1 MQKLLRCE
9 APACL
14 ASFKHGLDNW
24 SVIATNNLTNDIWE
38 KLNDMQHNYCAYCE
52 CKIPQDNKKRHIE
65 HFIQR
70 SKDPTLT
77 FTWANIFGSCNN
89 PNRCGNYKDE
99 SPAVKKIDLNKV
111 CKPDVQNSGDFLIF
125 LNSGKVR
132 AKTKLT
138 VQDSEIANN
147 TITIFNLDG
156 DSTLVNSRI
165 AVIAGEKPLADE
177 YWEWLAVEGSDEIA
191 EFLETTLSDALIRIK
206 GSAHSTALEHLWKY
220 NEKF

>member
-1 MQKLLRCE
+1 MRKLLRGN

-14 ASFKHGLDNW
+14 TRFKHGQDNW
-24 SVIATNNLTNDIWE
+24 SVIAINNLTNDIWV
-38 KLNDMQHNYCAYCE
+38 KLNDMQRGYCAYCE
-52 CKIPQDNKKRHIE
+52 CVIPEDNKKRHIE

-89 PNRCGNYKDE
+89 PNRCGNHKDD
-99 SPAVKKIDLNKV
+99 SLAAKKIDLNKV

-132 AKTKLT
+132 AITKLT

-156 DSTLVNSRI
+156 DSTLENSRRT
-165 AVIAGEKPLADE
+165 AIAGEKRFADE
-177 YWEWLAVEGSDEIA
+177 YWELLADEDANEIA
-191 EFLETTLSDALIRIK
+191 ELLETTLSDALIRIK
-206 GSAHSTALEHLWKY
+206 DLAHSTALEHLWKY
-220 NEKF
+220 NEYF

>member
-24 SVIATNNLTNDIWE
+24 SVIATNNLTNDIWD

-77 FTWANIFGSCNN
+77 FIWANIFGSCNN
-89 PNRCGNYKDE
+89 LNRCGNYKDE
-99 SPAVKKIDLNKV
+99 SPAAKKIDLNKV
-111 CKPDVQNSGDFLIF
+111 CKPDVQNPGDFLLF

-132 AKTKLT
+132 VKPKLT
-138 VQDSEIANN
+138 VQDCEIANN
-147 TITIFNLDG
+147 TITIFNLSG
-156 DSTLVNSRI
+156 DSALENSRR
-165 AVIAGEKPLADE
+165 AAIAGEKLFADQ
-177 YWEWLAVEGSDEIA
+177 YWEMLVGEDAGELAEL
-191 EFLETTLSDALIRIK
+191 LEATLSDALIRIK
-206 GSAHSTALEHLWKY
+206 DMAHSTALEHLWRH